1 MVLSSSP
8 GFHAPLNT
16 IHRIIYVELYMLIWV
31 KEGFFLQTQTHLKN
45 MDKYSE
51 FALTPGFQR
60 VWGLEYPTLEGPPRI
75 SFTHILIAPC
85 LPHSREDSESTVH
98 MHRDHYNLEEE
109 GTPCKCWGN
118 RNLPGNDVECWLM
131 LVKWLTT
138 SFRPQLVQ
146 LL

>member
-60 VWGLEYPTLEGPPRI
+60 V
-75 SFTHILIAPC
+75 
-85 LPHSREDSESTVH
+85 
-98 MHRDHYNLEEE
+98 
-109 GTPCKCWGN
+109 
-118 RNLPGNDVECWLM
+118 
-131 LVKWLTT
+131 
-138 SFRPQLVQ
+138 
-146 LL
+146 